1 MKKEE
6 KLDDE
11 KVVEKKESKKKNK
24 PRDRWMVFAVLAIT
38 VLISL
43 GFYFVSGNKEPQGFD
58 ADTDGSRIKS
68 GMTNEGRWPRLRN

>member
-43 GFYFVSGNKEPQGFD
+43 GFYFVSGKSKTEKVVKPEKGKDFF
-58 ADTDGSRIKS
+58 GSAVY
-68 GMTNEGRWPRLRN
+68 EF

>member
-38 VLISL
+38 VLFS
-43 GFYFVSGNKEPQGFD
+43 
-58 ADTDGSRIKS
+58 
-68 GMTNEGRWPRLRN
+68 